1 MLYHSR
7 FLKLFV
13 AGCAFTRL
21 WAVDC
26 SQFQPAANQARA
38 IVQSDTTAI
47 SQLSAGFKLTA
58 NVLTDWEKT
67 TVEQRRKLYQTAVL
81 NLVQAAAAAPFI
93 NVTAGSVS
101 LPNGIAS
108 IGPGQAGALIRQ
120 LRSNGVDN
128 AALFNLLSG
137 AATVSGKPEAAKTG
151 LAILGAVSSLL
162 QTGIGAHDVATA
174 SSVPDLKEAAVGTA
188 ASVAQLGLTLMGP
201 AYAGYAT
208 ALGAG
213 SDLLTLVQSVAI
225 GSIAEDQIRELTNIN
240 TATLSELNR
249 RIAKLKVD
257 VGNLRDSKL
266 ALDACEAGK
275 PLWTTT
281 LGREGFRVHWTD
293 YPAQGEEAR
302 PLVITFRFD
311 PADGRNVD
319 VGNSRPISD
328 GGKSGMPLPPMS
340 GVAGR
345 SLPDSDFL
353 QAPAG
358 DYSVVVVVDLAYVP
372 VPWGI
377 DRQYGPGSIDQ
388 PREGNPLL
396 AFHAKVQRGR
406 TTDLYPRY
414 SRFPIRQP
422 EDRITSCVYRPPWKN
437 FPAYVSPLQPLNVSQ
452 AEATADNADS
462 QRLGGPLSQVRELRF
477 QRIYLGF
484 DAFREEFPKCLADS
498 SAGK

>member
-7 FLKLFV
+7 FLNIFV
-13 AGCAFTRL
+13 AGCVFTRL
-21 WAVDC
+21 WAADC
-26 SQFQPAANQARA
+26 SQFQSAANQARA

-47 SQLSAGFKLTA
+47 NQLSAGFKLTA
-58 NVLTDWEKT
+58 NVLTDWEKM

-93 NVTAGSVS
+93 KVTAGSVS
-101 LPNGIAS
+101 LPIGIAS

-120 LRSNGVDN
+120 LRSNGVEN
-128 AALFNLLSG
+128 ATLFNLLSG
-137 AATVSGKPEAAKTG
+137 AATISGKPEAAKTG
-151 LAILGAVSSLL
+151 LAILGAVSNLL

-174 SSVPDLKEAAVGTA
+174 SSVPDLKEA

-213 SDLLTLVQSVAI
+213 SDLLALIQSVAI
-225 GSIAEDQIRELTNIN
+225 GSIAGDQIRELTNIN

-257 VGNLRDSKL
+257 VENLKDSKL

-328 GGKSGMPLPPMS
+328 GGKSGIPLPPMS
-340 GVAGR
+340 GVARGR
-345 SLPDSDFL
+345 LPDSDFL
-353 QAPAG
+353 QVPAG

-377 DRQYGPGSIDQ
+377 DKQYGPGPIDQ

-396 AFHAKVQRGR
+396 AFHAKVLRGK
-406 TTDLYPRY
+406 TTDLFPRY
-414 SRFPIRQP
+414 SHFAIRPP

-437 FPAYVSPLQPLNVSQ
+437 FPAYVSPLQPLAVSQ
-452 AEATADNADS
+452 AAAAADNANS
-462 QRLGGPLSQVRELRF
+462 QGFGGPPSVVRELRY
-477 QRIYLGF
+477 QRVYLGF
-484 DAFREEFPKCLADS
+484 DAFREEFPKCIADG
-498 SAGK
+498 SAGR

>member
-1 MLYHSR
+1 
-7 FLKLFV
+7 
-13 AGCAFTRL
+13 
-21 WAVDC
+21 
-26 SQFQPAANQARA
+26 
-38 IVQSDTTAI
+38 
-47 SQLSAGFKLTA
+47 
-58 NVLTDWEKT
+58 
-67 TVEQRRKLYQTAVL
+67 
-81 NLVQAAAAAPFI
+81 
-93 NVTAGSVS
+93 
-101 LPNGIAS
+101 
-108 IGPGQAGALIRQ
+108 
-120 LRSNGVDN
+120 
-128 AALFNLLSG
+128 
-137 AATVSGKPEAAKTG
+137 
-151 LAILGAVSSLL
+151 
-162 QTGIGAHDVATA
+162 
-174 SSVPDLKEAAVGTA
+174 
-188 ASVAQLGLTLMGP
+188 
-201 AYAGYAT
+201 
-208 ALGAG
+208 
-213 SDLLTLVQSVAI
+213 
-225 GSIAEDQIRELTNIN
+225 
-240 TATLSELNR
+240 
-249 RIAKLKVD
+249 
-257 VGNLRDSKL
+257 
-266 ALDACEAGK
+266 
-275 PLWTTT
+275 
-281 LGREGFRVHWTD
+281 
-293 YPAQGEEAR
+293 
-302 PLVITFRFD
+302 VITFRFD